1 MHRENIVTE
10 GVSFFLGANT
20 PQGFYSL
27 FSELVSPRAGWRLI
41 IIKGGPGTG
50 KSTLM
55 KRVAAEADKRG
66 LYCERIYCSS
76 DPRSLDGVI
85 IPSLR
90 VSIADG
96 TSPHVLEPKYPG
108 VCETIADLGAFR
120 NDRKLR
126 EHREEILRL
135 TDENKEKHA
144 QCTRFLH
151 AAGCAA
157 ADLAKIAADALELE
171 KLERFVSRL
180 SERSFGV
187 GAGETGPSQ
196 RRFLSALTPEGIRVF
211 YETAEALCEKKIVLH
226 DEIGLASSMLVE
238 GLAAGAEENGY
249 RVIRCLCPLAPDAKT
264 EHLLLPE
271 LSLGVF
277 TSNRRHPFRDDAAAN
292 VQCGRF
298 LSKNEMGMHK
308 NRLRFTSRARDEMLA
323 EALVRLREAKEL
335 HDELERYYV
344 DAMDFAAVRVYTEKL
359 LREIFEEA

>member
-1 MHRENIVTE
+1 MQNDKKLSA
-10 GVSFFLGANT
+10 GAAFFLGANT
-20 PQGFYSL
+20 PGGFYSL
-27 FSELVSPRAGWRLI
+27 FDELCDPADGWRLY

-50 KSTLM
+50 KSTLL
-55 KRVAAEADKRG
+55 KTIAAEADRRG
-66 LYCERIYCSS
+66 LYCERIHCSS
-76 DPRSLDGVI
+76 DPASLDGVI
-85 IPSLR
+85 VPSLKL
-90 VSIADG
+90 SAADG
-96 TSPHVLEPKYPG
+96 TAPHVLEPKYPG
-108 VCETIADLGAFR
+108 VCETIVDLGAFR

-144 QCTRFLH
+144 QRTRLLH

-171 KLERFVSRL
+171 KLERFVDHL
-180 SERSFGV
+180 SARSFGI
-187 GAGETGPSQ
+187 GAGDAGKPQ
-196 RRFLSALTPEGIRVF
+196 RRFLSALTPEGIWTF

-226 DEIGLASSMLVE
+226 DEIGLASSMHVE
-238 GLAAGAEENGY
+238 SLAANAAENGC
-249 RVIRCLCPLAPDAKT
+249 RVIRCPCPLAPDAKT

-271 LSLGVF
+271 LTLGVF
-277 TSNRRHPFRDDAAAN
+277 TSNRRHPFKGDNAAN
-292 VQCGRF
+292 VQCSRF

-308 NRLRFTSRARDEMLA
+308 NRLRFTARARDEMLA

-344 DAMDFAAVRVYTEKL
+344 DAMDFAAVQNYAEKL